1 VPDLLVGGLDARSAR
16 ALLSSVL
23 PWLRDPRVAD
33 RIIAETGGNPLAIL
47 ELPQGA
53 THAELASGQGLAGRG
68 LGRRVKAFTAVDS
81 VSFSILPR
89 ATLALVGESGS
100 GKSTLALCLA
110 GLERVTSGRIWFEG
124 RDLAAL
130 AEKELRAVRP
140 RLQLVFQDPANSLNP
155 RWTVGEIVAEPLLVQ
170 SRISEREGHARA
182 AQALERVG
190 LAAEY
195 LERRAQDLSGGQR
208 QRVAIARA
216 LILEPKLLI
225 LDEVLSALDCS
236 IQAQIANLLVEIQR
250 AYGLAYLFVT
260 HDLRMAAHLADEMAV
275 MSGGKIVEQGVTQDI
290 LRNPRRF
297 ETQSLLAASRVEPE
311 AM

>member
-1 VPDLLVGGLDARSAR
+1 MEPVIRVENLVKR
-16 ALLSSVL
+16 
-23 PWLRDPRVAD
+23 
-33 RIIAETGGNPLAIL
+33 
-47 ELPQGA
+47 Q
-53 THAELASGQGLAGRG
+53 AGRG

-81 VSFSILPR
+81 VSFSILPGT
-89 ATLALVGESGS
+89 TLALVGESGS
-100 GKSTLALCLA
+100 GKSSLALCLA

-124 RDLAAL
+124 RDLAGL
-130 AEKELRAVRP
+130 EEKELRMVRP

-190 LAAEY
+190 LATEY
-195 LERRAQDLSGGQR
+195 LERKAQGLSGGQR

-236 IQAQIANLLVEIQR
+236 IQAQIANLLVEMQR
-250 AYGLAYLFVT
+250 AYGLAYLFIT
-260 HDLRMAAHLADEMAV
+260 HDLRMAAHLADEIAV
-275 MSGGKIVEQGVTQDI
+275 MSEGKIVEQGATEKI
-290 LRNPRRF
+290 LLDPRRS
-297 ETQSLLAASRVEPE
+297 ETQSLVAASPVDPE

>member
-1 VPDLLVGGLDARSAR
+1 
-16 ALLSSVL
+16 
-23 PWLRDPRVAD
+23 
-33 RIIAETGGNPLAIL
+33 
-47 ELPQGA
+47 
-53 THAELASGQGLAGRG
+53 
-68 LGRRVKAFTAVDS
+68 VKAFTAVDS

-140 RLQLVFQDPANSLNP
+140 RLQLVFQDPASSLNP
-155 RWTVGEIVAEPLLVQ
+155 WWTVGEIVAEPLLVNG
-170 SRISEREGHARA
+170 RTAKREGRARA
-182 AQALERVG
+182 ARVLEQVG

-260 HDLRMAAHLADEMAV
+260 HDLRMAAHLADEIAV
-275 MSGGKIVEQGVTQDI
+275 MSGWKIVEQGPTQDI
-290 LRNPRRF
+290 LRDPRRS
-297 ETQSLLAASRVEPE
+297 ETQSLLAASRLDPE
-311 AM
+311 GM